1 MAAKA
6 VKAAKSVKAA
16 RTGAGTGKQ
25 ERQSAE
31 HSRLVR
37 QNQARTQKAQT
48 QQAEAK
54 QRRPKRF
61 YDYSLLFAV
70 LFISALGL
78 IMVYSSSQYTAA
90 LRYNGD
96 STYLFKRQAQMI
108 GIGLFLAL
116 AFSKVD
122 YHLLRKFSKPI
133 YAIAIVLLVATMIL
147 GVASHGRTRWIRIAG
162 IQFQPTEPA
171 KIALIVMLSTLISRY
186 GYYINKWKFARI
198 YLLIAF
204 IPTALI
210 GQANLSSG
218 IIMAGITVLMLF
230 VGCRIWWPFLCMGGM
245 ALAGLVFTKP
255 IITNWVLKNNITTT
269 GSYQLMRV
277 LAWAMPE
284 RFSADSYQTLQG
296 IYAIGSGGV
305 TGQGLGESIQK
316 FGKLP
321 EAQNDMIFAIIC
333 EELGLIGAIAV
344 IFIFFFIIYRLM
356 RLAVNAPDLFGS
368 MLCIGIMA
376 HISLQV
382 ILNIAVVTNV
392 IPNTGVTLPFI
403 SYGGSAVIFTL
414 AEIGIA
420 LSVSNRI
427 RLE

>member
-1 MAAKA
+1 MSAKG
-6 VKAAKSVKAA
+6 
-16 RTGAGTGKQ
+16 RTGTGKQ
-25 ERQSAE
+25 GRQNAE
-31 HSRLVR
+31 HRRLVQ
-37 QNQARTQKAQT
+37 QNQMQKMQKQAHAQK
-48 QQAEAK
+48 QASQMEAEK
-54 QRRPKRF
+54 RRPKRF

-78 IMVYSSSQYTAA
+78 IMIYSSSQYTAA
-90 LRYNGD
+90 LRYDGD
-96 STYLFKRQAQMI
+96 STYLFKRQAVML
-108 GIGLFLAL
+108 GIGLFGAL
-116 AFSKVD
+116 VCSKLD
-122 YHLLRKFSKPI
+122 YHWLRRLSKPI
-133 YAIAIVLLVATMIL
+133 YIAAILLLIATFFL

-171 KIALIVMLSTLISRY
+171 KIALIVMLSTLISKY
-186 GYYINKWKFARI
+186 GYYINRMKYARI
-198 YLLIAF
+198 YLFVALA
-204 IPTALI
+204 PTILI

-218 IIMAGITVLMLF
+218 IIMAGITVFMLF
-230 VGCRIWWPFLCMGGM
+230 VGCRIWLPFLCMGGA
-245 ALAGLVFTKP
+245 ALAGLIFTKP
-255 IITNWVLKNNITTT
+255 LITDWVLKNNVTTT
-269 GSYQLMRV
+269 DSYQFMRV

-403 SYGGSAVIFTL
+403 SYGGSAVIFTMI
-414 AEIGIA
+414 EIGIA

>member
-1 MAAKA
+1 MANQRRAAAAK
-6 VKAAKSVKAA
+6 
-16 RTGAGTGKQ
+16 
-25 ERQSAE
+25 
-31 HSRLVR
+31 
-37 QNQARTQKAQT
+37 
-48 QQAEAK
+48 QQQMQRPEAK
-54 QRRPKRF
+54 KRRPKRF

-70 LFISALGL
+70 IFISALGL
-78 IMVYSSSQYTAA
+78 IMIYSSSQYTAA
-90 LRYNGD
+90 LRYND
-96 STYLFKRQAQMI
+96 STYLFKRQALMA
-108 GIGLFLAL
+108 GVGLAAAL
-116 AFSKVD
+116 ICSKLD
-122 YHLLRKFSKPI
+122 YHLLKKFSKPI
-133 YAIAIVLLVATMIL
+133 YVLAILLLIATMIL

-162 IQFQPTEPA
+162 VQFQPTEPA
-171 KIALIVMLSTLISRY
+171 KIALIVMLSALISKY
-186 GYYINKWKFARI
+186 GYYINKWKYARLF
-198 YLLIAF
+198 LLAALV
-204 IPTALI
+204 PTLLI

-218 IIMAGITVLMLF
+218 IIMLGITVFMLF
-230 VGCRIWWPFLCMGGM
+230 VGCRIWWPFLCMGGA
-245 ALAGLVFTKP
+245 ALAGLIFTKP
-255 IITNWVLKNNITTT
+255 IITDWVLKNNVTTT
-269 GSYQLMRV
+269 DSYQFMRV

-284 RFSADSYQTLQG
+284 RFTADSYQTLQG

-414 AEIGIA
+414 IEIGIA